1 MIKDHNGVTEAAFTR
16 TDAVLFVTGIFS
28 APVMPV
34 QEQWKKLMKPYRV
47 STDPELE
54 VEIKK
59 KNNNNNDI
67 DQKMVLTRLI
77 SINGLAS
84 QLP

>member
-1 MIKDHNGVTEAAFTR
+1 MIKDHNGVTKAAFTR

-34 QEQWKKLMKPYRV
+34 QEQWKKLMKPYRA

-59 KNNNNNDI
+59 KNDM
-67 DQKMVLTRLI
+67 DQKMVLTRLDWLV
-77 SINGLAS
+77 NCRT
-84 QLP
+84 